1 MFDAGGKFP
10 QLGGVK
16 IKAFSYLRVSGK
28 GQIDGDGFPRQ
39 RDAIQKYAKARKI
52 EIVAEYRDEGV
63 SGTKD
68 HFDRPG
74 LTDIFVALKANG
86 VRLVLVERADRLAR
100 DLMVGEIILS
110 EFRNIGVRV
119 IAADSGTDLTV
130 EDGDPTRTLMRQML
144 GAVAQWEKTVIVQKL
159 RAARVRIRRNKGRCE
174 GRKPFGTTDLEKETI
189 AKMRAMRQAGESYEA
204 IAEALNQAGILPRTT
219 VRAGKPTRWYGAA
232 VQRILNRDQAKG
244 R

>member
-1 MFDAGGKFP
+1 MKT
-10 QLGGVK
+10 
-16 IKAFSYLRVSGK
+16 KAFSYLRVSGK

-39 RDAIQKYAKARKI
+39 RDTVQKYAKAHKI
-52 EIVAEYRDEGV
+52 EIVVEYRDEGV

-74 LTDIFVALKANG
+74 LTDLFVAIKANG

-110 EFRNIGVRV
+110 EFRTLGVQV

-144 GAVAQWEKTVIVQKL
+144 GAISQWEKSVIVQKL
-159 RAARVRIRRNKGRCE
+159 RAARLRIRRNRGRCE
-174 GRKPFGTTDLEKETI
+174 GRKPYGLTDVEKDTT
-189 AKMRAMRQAGESYEA
+189 AKMRELRQQGLSYEA
-204 IAEALNQAGILPRTT
+204 IAEVLNKAGTMPRTIL
-219 VRAGKPTRWYGAA
+219 RAGKQTKWHGAA
-232 VQRILNRDQAKG
+232 VQRILNRAEVRQPSTASGKKAS
-244 R
+244 